1 MTKSL
6 DPDDLV
12 AVADHCVGSLAPLT
26 DRDWETKPAGID
38 WTCRQILEHLGSLAY
53 APVLALRATEIP
65 RFAFSVFPDMPV
77 DWLLPTARTNAVIVA
92 EVARAAPPHVRAFHP
107 AGMADPSGF
116 IAMMADE
123 LVVHTHD
130 VATALDAPY
139 RPDTFVARSLLDR
152 LFPWWPRDAEPWEAL
167 LWAHGRGDLPG
178 HPSPGADWLWHCAP
192 VDEWD
197 GTVPRWDPVTRAER
211 RQ

>member
-6 DPDDLV
+6 GPDDLI
-12 AVADHCVGSLAPLT
+12 AVADDCVDALTPLI
-26 DRDWETKPAGID
+26 DRDWDTPAAGLE
-38 WTCRQILEHLGSLAY
+38 WSCRQTLEHLGALSY
-53 APVLALRATEIP
+53 APILALRAP
-65 RFAFSVFPDMPV
+65 SLPKFGFSVFPDLPV
-77 DWLLPTARTNAVIVA
+77 DWLLPTARTNAAVVA
-92 EVARAAPPHVRAFHP
+92 EVARAAPLDARAWHP

-130 VATALDAPY
+130 IATALGDDY
-139 RPDTFVARSLLDR
+139 RPDSAVTRALLDR
-152 LFPWWPRDAEPWEAL
+152 LFPWWPQDAEPWDAL
-167 LWAHGRGDLPG
+167 LWAHGRTDLPG

-197 GTVPRWDPVTRAER
+197 GTIPQWDPVSQSKRTR
-211 RQ
+211 